1 MNFSLS
7 VISRKFKYPSKVKA
21 LQKTNLGTFH
31 YCLLVSC
38 LTLILYYII
47 LYIHIHSFFFIA
59 FKYNNVHQVTHYA
72 LSNLLTL
79 HILYGIL

>member
-47 LYIHIHSFFFIA
+47 LYKCIFIVFFYSF
-59 FKYNNVHQVTHYA
+59 
-72 LSNLLTL
+72 
-79 HILYGIL
+79 

>member
-38 LTLILYYII
+38 LTLILYII
-47 LYIHIHSFFFIA
+47 YMHIDSFF
-59 FKYNNVHQVTHYA
+59 
-72 LSNLLTL
+72 L
-79 HILYGIL
+79 